1 MMHFDY
7 KRLKVCWIWHQL
19 LEASQSIHIWLHNY
33 KTLKMEKSRDE
44 FIAFIKNAVA
54 DSGSADHKELHDFL
68 VATFNNNDANG
79 DGKLIPENIDSLV
92 DEAAALPRKLG
103 FAPKNEDIY
112 PTDDAKKAA
121 RAKLFAEI
129 SGSGHITLDQWINWA
144 TEHIAAKALGL
155 P

>member
-1 MMHFDY
+1 
-7 KRLKVCWIWHQL
+7 
-19 LEASQSIHIWLHNY
+19 
-33 KTLKMEKSRDE
+33 MEKSKDE

-54 DSGSADHKELHDFL
+54 DAGSADHKELQDFL

-79 DGKLIPENIDSLV
+79 DGKLVPEKIDSLV

-112 PTDDAKKAA
+112 PTDDAKKSA

-129 SGSGHITLDQWINWA
+129 SGSGHITLDQWIKWA
-144 TEHIAAKALGL
+144 TEHIAAKAPGL

>member
-1 MMHFDY
+1 
-7 KRLKVCWIWHQL
+7 
-19 LEASQSIHIWLHNY
+19 
-33 KTLKMEKSRDE
+33 MEKSRDD

-79 DGKLIPENIDSLV
+79 DGKLIPEKIDSLV

-129 SGSGHITLDQWINWA
+129 SGSGHITVDQWINWA
-144 TEHIAAKALGL
+144 TEHIAAKAPGL
-155 P
+155 H